1 MAFIHVTINGTEGES
16 MKLITRHYINGEFVE
31 SHGRETFDLINPST
45 QELIGRVTLGDEE
58 DTRRAIA
65 AAKEAFKAYS
75 KSAPEERAEYL
86 QRLHDA
92 LVARAGEH
100 AQALIQEYGG
110 PSQMAHF
117 LIQVAAGA
125 ILSAKKALN
134 EVEFK
139 KMVGHTEV
147 SLQPVGVAGHI
158 TPWNANILYFFNKAS
173 AALAAGCT
181 VVTKPSEMSALQ
193 TQLIMECVHEAKI
206 PAGLINIVNGRG
218 DVVGAEITRNPDVA
232 KISFTGSTAVGKTI
246 ARDGA
251 ATLKRVTLELGGKS
265 PHIILEDANLEQ
277 VIPFVLSSGFMNSGQ
292 ACIAGTRVLVPESRA
307 GEIKAALKQAV
318 EQHLKV
324 GLPQDAST
332 AIGPMVSK
340 SQYERVQSYI
350 NKGIA
355 EGAEVLVGG
364 PGHPAGLESGNFV
377 KPTLFA
383 NVTNDMTVARE
394 EIFGPVLC
402 LITYKVEQEAIA
414 IANDTPYGLAGYVS
428 GSDYDHAKRIADQI
442 EAGTV
447 SINAFNNNPAAPFG
461 GFKQSGLGRENGVYG
476 IHSYMEYKSIS

>member
-1 MAFIHVTINGTEGES
+1 MRV
-16 MKLITRHYINGEFVE
+16 ITKHYINGEFVE
-31 SHGRETFDLINPST
+31 SHGKETFDLINPST
-45 QELIGRVTLGDEE
+45 QEVIGRVTLGDEE
-58 DTRRAIA
+58 DARRAIS
-65 AAKEAFKAYS
+65 AAKKAFKTYS
-75 KSAPEERAEYL
+75 KSSPEERAEYL

-92 LVARAGEH
+92 VMARAGAH
-100 AQALIQEYGG
+100 AEALIKEYGG

-117 LIQVAAGA
+117 LVQVTAEA
-125 ILSAKKALN
+125 ILSAKKALG
-134 EVEFK
+134 EIAFK
-139 KMVGHTEV
+139 KMVGNTEV
-147 SLQPVGVAGHI
+147 SLHPIGVAGHI

-193 TQLIMECVHEAKI
+193 TQLIMECVHDAKI
-206 PAGLINIVNGRG
+206 PAGLINVVNGRG
-218 DVVGAEITRNPDVA
+218 DVVGAEITRNPDIA
-232 KISFTGSTAVGKTI
+232 KISFTGSTVVGKKI

-277 VIPFVLSSGFMNSGQ
+277 AIPFILSSGFMNSGQ
-292 ACIAGTRVLVPESRA
+292 ACIAGTRLLVPESRLD
-307 GEIKAALKQAV
+307 EIKAALKQAV

-324 GLPQDAST
+324 GRPEDADT

-340 SQYERVQSYI
+340 TQYERVQGYI
-350 NKGIA
+350 NKGIE

-364 PGHPAGLESGNFV
+364 PGHPEGLESGNFV
-377 KPTLFA
+377 KPTIFV

-402 LITYKVEQEAIA
+402 IITYTTEQKAIE
-414 IANDTPYGLAGYVS
+414 IANETPYGLAGYVS
-428 GSDYDHAKRIADQI
+428 GADHDHAKRIAAQI

-461 GFKQSGLGRENGVYG
+461 GFKQSGIGRENGVYG
-476 IHSYMEYKSIS
+476 IQSYMEYKSVS

>member
-1 MAFIHVTINGTEGES
+1 
-16 MKLITRHYINGEFVE
+16 MKLITKHYINGEFVE
-31 SHGRETFDLINPST
+31 SHGKETFDLINPST
-45 QELIGRVTLGDEE
+45 QALIGRVTLGDEE

-65 AAKEAFKAYS
+65 AAKDAFKAYS

-100 AQALIQEYGG
+100 AQALVQEYGG

-117 LIQVAAGA
+117 LVQIAAEA
-125 ILSAKKALN
+125 ILSTKKALN

-139 KMVGHTEV
+139 KMLGHTEV

-193 TQLIMECVHEAKI
+193 TQLIMECVHEANI

-218 DVVGAEITRNPDVA
+218 DVVGAEITRSPDVA
-232 KISFTGSTAVGKTI
+232 KISFTGSTGVGKTI

-265 PHIILEDANLEQ
+265 PHIILEDAKLEQ

-307 GEIKAALKQAV
+307 DEIKAALKQAV
-318 EQHLKV
+318 ERYLKV
-324 GLPQDAST
+324 GFPQDAGT
-332 AIGPMVSK
+332 AVGPMVSK
-340 SQYERVQSYI
+340 TQYERVQGYI

-355 EGAEVLVGG
+355 EGAEVLAGG
-364 PGHPAGLESGNFV
+364 PGHPVGLEGGNFV
-377 KPTLFA
+377 KPTVFT
-383 NVTNDMTVARE
+383 NVTNDMTIARE

-402 LITYKVEQEAIA
+402 LITYKTEQEAIA

-428 GSDYDHAKRIADQI
+428 GSDYDHAKQIADQI

-476 IHSYMEYKSIS
+476 IQSYMEYKSIS

>member
-1 MAFIHVTINGTEGES
+1 MRA
-16 MKLITRHYINGEFVE
+16 ITKHYINGEFVE
-31 SHGRETFDLINPST
+31 SHGKETFELINPST
-45 QELIGRVTLGDEE
+45 QEVIGRVTLGDEE
-58 DTRRAIA
+58 DTKRAIS
-65 AAKEAFKAYS
+65 AAKKAFKTYS
-75 KSAPEERAEYL
+75 KSSPEERAAYL

-92 LVARAGEH
+92 VVARASEH
-100 AQALIQEYGG
+100 AEALMKEYGG

-117 LIQVAAGA
+117 LVQVTADA
-125 ILSAKKALN
+125 ILSAKKALG
-134 EVEFK
+134 EIAFK
-139 KMVGHTEV
+139 KMVGNTEV
-147 SLQPVGVAGHI
+147 SLHPIGVAGHI

-173 AALAAGCT
+173 AALATGCT

-193 TQLIMECVHEAKI
+193 TQLIMECVHDAKI
-206 PAGLINIVNGRG
+206 PAGLINVVNGCG

-232 KISFTGSTAVGKTI
+232 KISFTGSTAVGKKI

-277 VIPFVLSSGFMNSGQ
+277 AIPFILSSGFMNSGQ
-292 ACIAGTRVLVPESRA
+292 ACIAGTRLLVPESRLD
-307 GEIKAALKQAV
+307 EIKAALKQAV

-324 GLPQDAST
+324 GRPEDADT

-340 SQYERVQSYI
+340 TQYERVQGYI
-350 NKGIA
+350 NKGIE

-364 PGHPAGLESGNFV
+364 PGHPDGLESGNFV
-377 KPTLFA
+377 KPTIFV

-402 LITYKVEQEAIA
+402 IITYTTEQEAIE
-414 IANDTPYGLAGYVS
+414 IANETPYGLAGYVS
-428 GSDYDHAKRIADQI
+428 GADHDHAKLIAAQI

-461 GFKQSGLGRENGVYG
+461 GFKQSGIGRENGVYG
-476 IHSYMEYKSIS
+476 IQSYMEYKSVS